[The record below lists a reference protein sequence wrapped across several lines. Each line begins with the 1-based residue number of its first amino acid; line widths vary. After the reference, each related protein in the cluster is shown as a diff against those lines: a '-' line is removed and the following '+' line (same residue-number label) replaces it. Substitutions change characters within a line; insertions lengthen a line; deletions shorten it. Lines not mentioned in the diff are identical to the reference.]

1 MKISKTLVLVA
12 LLSLLPLISIFITP
26 DLPHTH
32 DGAVHLPRMAAY
44 FKALRD
50 FHFPPR
56 WAGDINYGYG
66 LPLFNFIY
74 HTPYVISSLFIAL
87 GVSLVMTFKLV
98 MSLSFVFA
106 GIFMYCFA
114 KTFFKNEKAAFLVAI
129 FYQFAPFRLVE
140 LLMRGSFGELY
151 TYTFLPLA
159 LWSLALFFKDSRLR
173 HVVFAAIST
182 GLLIVSHNSISLMF
196 FGVLGLFV
204 FVFGPNHR
212 LRLFGM
218 LALLLGLFI
227 SSFYWLPAIAEHRY
241 TYGDLFMKD
250 TFRTHFPPLY
260 QLILP
265 NPLNMP
271 SLRTSVIPT
280 QIGIFHVLALFWA
293 IWLILRNKNV
303 RDRYVFIFSIIITF
317 GALFLMSKISIP
329 LWERIAFLR
338 QFQFSWRLLSLM
350 TVASAMAAVGLLSLP
365 LFKKRLSF
373 GILIFFV
380 VVSTMYYWKPAEGY
394 DKITGEGQFWNYP
407 LNTTYFGETDVIW
420 SAGPAQKY
428 PPAPVEVIS
437 GSATISDFTKKTQW
451 HSYTVIANN
460 DARLVDHTQYFPGW
474 RVYVDNIKV
483 PIQFQDAN
491 WRGQITYAVPK
502 GQHNI
507 RVAFE
512 ETPIRIVSDV
522 VSAATLV
529 LAMLSLVLW
538 PDRKLS

>member
-1 MKISKTLVLVA
+1 MKISKALTLVILI
-12 LLSLLPLISIFITP
+12 SFLPLISIFITP

-50 FHFPPR
+50 YHILPR

-74 HTPYVISSLFIAL
+74 HTPYIISSVFIAL

-98 MSLSFVFA
+98 MSLSFILA

-140 LLMRGSFGELY
+140 LLMRGSYGELY
-151 TYTFLPLA
+151 AYTFIPLA
-159 LWSLALFFKDSRLR
+159 LWSLTMFFRDGRVR
-173 HVVFAAIST
+173 YFVFTAISA
-182 GLLIVSHNSISLMF
+182 GLLIISHNSISLMF
-196 FGVLGLFV
+196 FGVLTLFV
-204 FVFGPNHR
+204 AIFSPNKR
-212 LRLFGM
+212 ISLFCY
-218 LALLLGLFI
+218 LALFLGLLV
-227 SSFYWLPAIAEHRY
+227 SAFYWLPAIAEHRY

-265 NPLNMP
+265 NLFNTP

-280 QIGIFHVLALFWA
+280 QIGIFHILALFSA
-293 IWLILRNKNV
+293 VWLLLHKKRA
-303 RDRYVFIFSIIITF
+303 RDRKVFIFSIIITF

-338 QFQFSWRLLSLM
+338 QFQFSWRLLSLT
-350 TVASAMAAVGLLSLP
+350 TVASAMAAAGLLSLSF
-365 LFKKRLSF
+365 FKKRLAF
-373 GILIFFV
+373 GILIFFAI
-380 VVSTMYYWKPAEGY
+380 VSTMYYWKPAEGY

-420 SAGPAQKY
+420 SAGPALSY
-428 PPAPVEVIS
+428 PPAPVEVID
-437 GSATISDFTKKTQW
+437 GRAIVSDFSKKTQV
-451 HSYTVIANN
+451 HSYSVVAQT

-474 RVYVDNIKV
+474 RVYVDKIKV

-491 WRGQITYAVPK
+491 WRGLITFAVPK
-502 GQHNI
+502 GQHNV

-512 ETPIRIVSDV
+512 ETPVRAVSDI
-522 VSAATLV
+522 VSAAALV
-529 LAMLSLVLW
+529 LATLSLVLW
-538 PDRKLS
+538 RDRKLS